1 MAEPN
6 LLTTEELKNRL
17 KHIAG
22 LCYSLCVD
30 ISNVEIE
37 AEYLRIE
44 NAALR
49 QRLTDAGI
57 KVPNLKKKIC
67 AELRRKRLTDN

>member
-1 MAEPN
+1 MAETN
-6 LLTTEELKNRL
+6 SLTTEELKTRL

-44 NAALR
+44 NTALR

-57 KVPNLKKKIC
+57 KIPNLKKKIC
-67 AELRRKRLTDN
+67 AELRHKRLTEN